1 MESLERLPTS
11 MLICCTTNALRSAM
25 AEGMVRFLRGRAFCV
40 SSAGVRVGTL
50 DQFAVAVMDEI
61 GIDISGHC
69 PKDFHKVPSGSFD
82 LIVSLSPEAQHHMLN
97 FKGAQRSQLI
107 FWNTFD
113 PSATEGN
120 REVRLSAYRAVR
132 DTLFNRLKGYFIET
146 GMTVP
151 PPNIWE

>member
-1 MESLERLPTS
+1 MEALERLPTS

-25 AEGMVRFLRGRAFCV
+25 AEGMVRCLRGRAFRV
-40 SSAGVRVGTL
+40 SSAGVRAGTL
-50 DQFAVAVMDEI
+50 DQFAVSVMDEI

-69 PKDFHKVPSGSFD
+69 PKDFHKLPGGSFD
-82 LIVSLSPEAQHHMLN
+82 SIVSLSPEAQHHMLN

-132 DTLFNRLKGYFIET
+132 DTLFNRLKEYFIET
-146 GMTVP
+146 GMADP
-151 PPNIWE
+151 SPNICE